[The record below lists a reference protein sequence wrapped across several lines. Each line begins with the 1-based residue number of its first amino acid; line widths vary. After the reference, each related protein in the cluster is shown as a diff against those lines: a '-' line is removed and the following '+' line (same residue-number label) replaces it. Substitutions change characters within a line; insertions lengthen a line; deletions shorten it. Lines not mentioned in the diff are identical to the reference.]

1 MHEMKSLSR
10 TMQNRSATL
19 ALVGACLIVLMTFAA
34 YIPAMRGGFIWDD
47 DQYVTQNSLLIA
59 PDGLIR
65 IWLSLDSPSQYFPL
79 VYTMFRFERAIWGLN
94 PLGYH
99 IVNVLLHALSALL
112 VWAVLR
118 RLSIKGAWI
127 AAAIF
132 ALHPVNV
139 ESAAWITERKNV
151 LSTFFYLLTVLAWL
165 RYRDQSATQPEK
177 YYKLALA
184 FFALALFSKTTACT
198 LPVVLL
204 LLAWFKRERVN
215 RRTIEDLAPFFGF
228 ALVMGFISVWWER
241 SQQGTAGQEFAFT
254 AVQRVLIASHALWFY
269 LGKLVRPHDLAFSYP
284 KWEINAADPRQYLW
298 LAACIVA
305 AVALWLT
312 RRRLGRGP
320 ITAAAFFVVSL
331 VPMLGFF
338 SLYTFRYTFVA
349 DHYQY
354 VASIGPIALFSALI
368 ARTWRSRTA
377 GYAVKYALPAVILCV
392 LGVLT
397 WRQGF
402 IYKDDEALW
411 RDTMAKNPSS
421 AMAYNNLGTI
431 LKKKGDNEGAL
442 RLFRKTLKLYPGAF
456 ESECNIGDI
465 LLAQGKT
472 NEGIAHLRESLRINP
487 YYPNAH
493 CRLADFLI
501 TQGKLDEAISHYH
514 RAIGAKPD
522 YADAYFNLGV
532 ALQRQG
538 KNAEAVRAVQK
549 AISLDPGLAAN
560 LRK

>member
-1 MHEMKSLSR
+1 
-10 TMQNRSATL
+10 
-19 ALVGACLIVLMTFAA
+19 
-34 YIPAMRGGFIWDD
+34 
-47 DQYVTQNSLLIA
+47 
-59 PDGLIR
+59 
-65 IWLSLDSPSQYFPL
+65 
-79 VYTMFRFERAIWGLN
+79 
-94 PLGYH
+94 
-99 IVNVLLHALSALL
+99 VNVLLHALSALL

-165 RYRDQSATQPEK
+165 RYRDQSEARPDK
-177 YYKLALA
+177 YYRLALA
-184 FFALALFSKTTACT
+184 FFALALFSKTTACM

-204 LLAWFKRERVN
+204 LLAWFKRERIN
-215 RRTIEDLAPFFGF
+215 RRMIEDLSPFFGF

-241 SQQGTAGQEFAFT
+241 SQQGTVGQEFAFS

-269 LGKLVRPHDLAFSYP
+269 LGKLVWPHNLAFSYP
-284 KWEINAADPRQYLW
+284 KWEINAADPRQYVW

-305 AVALWLT
+305 ALALWLT

-320 ITAAAFFVVSL
+320 ITAAAFFAVSL

-338 SLYTFRYTFVA
+338 SLYTFRYSFVA

-354 VASIGPIALFSALI
+354 VASIGPIALFCALI
-368 ARTWRSRTA
+368 ARTCRSHTA
-377 GYAVKYALPAVILCV
+377 EYAMKYALPAVILCV

-402 IYKDDEALW
+402 IYTDTEALW

-421 AMAYNNLGTI
+421 AMACNNLGTI
-431 LKKKGDNEGAL
+431 LKKRGDQKGAL
-442 RLFRKTLKLYPGAF
+442 RLFREALKLNPGAF

-465 LLAQGKT
+465 LLTRGKT
-472 NEGIAHLRESLRINP
+472 KEAVARYQASLKINP

-493 CRLADFLI
+493 CRLADFLV
-501 TQGKLDEAISHYH
+501 TQGKLDEAINHYR

-522 YADAYFNLGV
+522 YAEAYFNLGV

-538 KNAEAVRAVQK
+538 KNDEALREVRK
-549 AISLDPGLAAN
+549 AISLDPSLAAN
-560 LRK
+560 LQR